1 MNREYKNIE
10 IKTFVQKILQIFIA
24 AMMVGIFVCTG
35 IFFTKLHQIDINY
48 DINNHIHEIM
58 LDNQELMLNIE
69 RPSIYANFE
78 NSGKK
83 LSEIDVKTNE
93 LIQILKNNKQLNA
106 NEEEKIKSSI
116 EKLKQYIKDFNSL
129 LGTSGSDFKSFNVL
143 YSQSKLVDV
152 KQNVLEYI
160 FATKISVS
168 SIKGYIEFLDSLIE
182 NNTKQIIDYKTQLIE
197 LKQNYAKTK
206 LDKDKEYIELLE
218 DKISTIDD
226 EKTYLILSRKLLD
239 GVKKLH
245 EEKNE
250 IKNFTDFENIL
261 TQLKLQVLS
270 KIEHLEKT
278 NDQLVLVGAIFAVLL
293 IFTTFIIFKYSLDL
307 TSALNILYKAF
318 LNSPIQQVLINTKN
332 KKNLYAEYVN
342 DTFTFNVH
350 APTEQSES
358 IRKAQAVNFY
368 DSLDGIIDLTDSAKG
383 FDYGTLIQ
391 ESHSK
396 IQAYNENDITSRK
409 ETRFFSVFR
418 KNLGDN
424 IELINKVDVTK
435 KILQIKDYKTKLD
448 NMQKKLDTDSLTGLL
463 SLQALQDRELKD
475 DKANKN
481 NIFLY
486 LKIDNFNDLRLNY
499 STIMIDEIIKIFA
512 NSLKNALN
520 VKNNDEVLK
529 STSIYHLQ
537 LDEFCIVYKNHEEA
551 MAAADLI
558 QNHFKTQTMN
568 STRGKKNKFE
578 LKINSG
584 MELKDLELN
593 IGISSE
599 RDIRKS
605 NQEIINRLAQAILA
619 SYETIKTKEPYC
631 VYKEGLSIEK
641 QHAEQQRVVGQIRYA
656 LENDKIFVVC
666 QGVHNS
672 ITKEVSYYEVLVRL
686 RDEHNNIVS
695 PGLFLDVA
703 RKVGLYKDIQEVVIN
718 KVFDLIEQ
726 YPNANFSINLANSDI
741 INKETRD
748 VFEGRLEKCSRPE
761 ALCVEILES
770 ESIDKYDDLSNFLKS
785 ISFRGCKIAIDDF
798 GSGYSNFYRL
808 LKIKFDYLKIDGSII
823 ESLVI
828 DNNARTVLET
838 LVGFAHKQGYEVV
851 AEFVKN
857 QEILKIVQ
865 DYGIEKAQGYEL
877 SKPEEPHNIFI

>member
-10 IKTFVQKILQIFIA
+10 IKTFVQRILQIFITA
-24 AMMVGIFVCTG
+24 LMVGIFVCTG
-35 IFFTKLHQIDINY
+35 IFFTKLHKIDVNY

-78 NSGKK
+78 SSGRK
-83 LSEIDVKTNE
+83 LSEIDTKTSE
-93 LIQILKNNKQLNA
+93 LIALLKENRQLNKA
-106 NEEEKIKSSI
+106 EEEKLSQSL
-116 EKLKQYIKDFNSL
+116 EKLKNYVKEFNSL

-143 YSQSKLVDV
+143 YAQSKLIDV
-152 KQNVLEYI
+152 KQNVLEFI
-160 FATKISVS
+160 FATKISIS
-168 SIKGYIEFLDSLIE
+168 SIKNYVDFLDTLIE
-182 NNTKQIIDYKTQLIE
+182 NNNNLILEYKNTIAS
-197 LKQNYAKTK
+197 LKQESKIKTDDIK
-206 LDKDKEYIELLE
+206 LLE
-218 DKISTIDD
+218 DRIKAVDE
-226 EKTYLILSRKLLD
+226 EKTYLILSRKLLH
-239 GVKKLH
+239 GVKQLH
-245 EEKNE
+245 EEKEE

-261 TQLKLQVLS
+261 TQLKLQVLT
-270 KIEHLEKT
+270 KIEHLETT
-278 NDQLVLVGAIFAVLL
+278 NEQLILVGAIFALL
-293 IFTTFIIFKYSLDL
+293 LVFVTFIIFKYSLDL
-307 TSALNILYKAF
+307 TRALDILYKAF
-318 LNSPIQQVLINTKN
+318 LNSPIQQILINTKN
-332 KKNLYAEYVN
+332 KKNLYIEYVN
-342 DTFTFNVH
+342 DTFTFNINT
-350 APTEQSES
+350 PTEQSENV
-358 IRKAQAVNFY
+358 RKAQAMNFY
-368 DSLDGIIDLTDSAKG
+368 DSLHGVIDLNDNAKG

-391 ESHSK
+391 ESHNK
-396 IQAYNENDITSRK
+396 IQEYNENDITGRK
-409 ETRFFSVFR
+409 ETRFFSIFR
-418 KNLGDN
+418 KSIGDN

-463 SLQALQDRELKD
+463 SLQALQDKELKD
-475 DKANKN
+475 DKSNKN

-499 STIMIDEIIKIFA
+499 STIMIDEIIKTFA
-512 NSLKNALN
+512 RSLKNALN
-520 VKNNDEVLK
+520 VKDNDEVLK
-529 STSIYHLQ
+529 TTNIYHLQ

-558 QNHFKTQTMN
+558 QKHFKAKNVNPIM
-568 STRGKKNKFE
+568 GKKNKFE
-578 LKINSG
+578 LQINQN

-599 RDIRKS
+599 RDIRKT
-605 NQEIINRLAQAILA
+605 NQEVINRLAQAILA

-631 VYKEGLSIEK
+631 VYREGLSIEK
-641 QHAEQQRVVGQIRYA
+641 QHAEQQRVVAQIRYA
-656 LENDKIFVVC
+656 LDNDKIFVVC

-672 ITKEVSYYEVLVRL
+672 LTKEVSYYEVLVRL
-686 RDEHNNIVS
+686 KDEHNNIVS

-703 RKVGLYKDIQEVVIN
+703 RKVGLYKNIQEVVIN
-718 KVFDLIEQ
+718 KVFDLIEN
-726 YPNANFSINLANSDI
+726 YPEAKFSINLANSDI

-748 VFEGRLEKCSRPE
+748 VFESRLARCSRPE

-770 ESIDKYDDLSNFLKS
+770 ESIDKYDDLSNFLTS
-785 ISFRGCKIAIDDF
+785 ISLRGCKIAIDDF

-823 ESLVI
+823 ESLVV

>member
-10 IKTFVQKILQIFIA
+10 IKTFVQRILQIFITA
-24 AMMVGIFVCTG
+24 LMVGIFVCSG
-35 IFFTKLHQIDINY
+35 LFFTKLHQIDLNY

-78 NSGKK
+78 SSGRK
-83 LSEIDVKTNE
+83 LSDIDIKTSE
-93 LIQILKNNKQLNA
+93 LISLLKNNNQLNK
-106 NEEEKIKSSI
+106 NEELKLSKSL
-116 EKLKQYIKDFNSL
+116 EKLKNYVKEFNSL
-129 LGTSGSDFKSFNVL
+129 LGISGSDFKSFNVL
-143 YSQSKLVDV
+143 YAQSKLIEV
-152 KQNVLEYI
+152 KQNVLEFI
-160 FATKISVS
+160 FSTKININ
-168 SIKGYIEFLDSLIE
+168 SIKNYIAYLDSLIE
-182 NNTKQIIDYKTQLIE
+182 KDTKEIIEYKT
-197 LKQNYAKTK
+197 T
-206 LDKDKEYIELLE
+206 LLE
-218 DKISTIDD
+218 TRKSNDKNAKDFIKELEAKIQLLDE
-226 EKTYLILSRKLLD
+226 EKTYLILSRKLLN
-239 GVKKLH
+239 GVKQLH
-245 EEKNE
+245 EEKEE
-250 IKNFTDFENIL
+250 IKNYTDFENIL
-261 TQLKLQVLS
+261 TQLKLQVLT
-270 KIEHLEKT
+270 KIEHLETT
-278 NDQLVLVGAIFAVLL
+278 NEQLVLVGIIFAVLL
-293 IFTTFIIFKYSLDL
+293 IFTTFIIFKYSYDL
-307 TSALNILYKAF
+307 TNALSLLYRAF
-318 LNSPIQQVLINTKN
+318 LNSPIQQILVNTKN
-332 KKNLYAEYVN
+332 KNTLYVEYVN
-342 DTFTFNVH
+342 DTFTFNTH
-350 APTEQSES
+350 SPTEQTES
-358 IRKAQAVNFY
+358 VRKDQAANFY
-368 DSLDGIIDLTDSAKG
+368 DSLCKIIGNIDNSKG

-391 ESHSK
+391 ESHNK
-396 IQAYNENDITSRK
+396 IQEYNESDITNRK
-409 ETRFFSVFR
+409 ETRFFSIFR
-418 KNLGDN
+418 KNIGED
-424 IELINKVDVTK
+424 IELVNKVDVTK

-499 STIMIDEIIKIFA
+499 STIMIDEIIKVFA

-529 STSIYHLQ
+529 NINIYHLQ

-558 QNHFKTQTMN
+558 QKHFKAKNINPIM
-568 STRGKKNKFE
+568 GKKNKFE
-578 LKINSG
+578 LQINHN

-605 NQEIINRLAQAILA
+605 NQEVINRLAQAILA

-641 QHAEQQRVVGQIRYA
+641 QHAEQQRVVAQIRYA

-672 ITKEVSYYEVLVRL
+672 LTKEVSYYEVLVRL

-703 RKVGLYKDIQEVVIN
+703 RKVGLYKNIQEVVIN
-718 KVFDLIEQ
+718 KVFDLIEN
-726 YPNANFSINLANSDI
+726 YPEAKFSINLANSDI

-770 ESIDKYDDLSNFLKS
+770 ESIDKYDDLSNFLTS
-785 ISFRGCKIAIDDF
+785 ISLRGCKIAIDDF

-823 ESLVI
+823 ESLVV
-828 DNNARTVLET
+828 DSNARTVLET